1 MIGQTISHYRIQAM
15 LGEGGMGAVY
25 RARDL
30 SLGREVALKF
40 LPADMV
46 ANPQARKRLIK
57 EAQAASR
64 LNHPNI
70 AIVYEVNEG
79 ESAPF
84 ISMELVTGQ
93 TLKQVIQPGGIPPE
107 QFLGIARQIAE
118 GLQEA
123 HRKGVYHRDIK
134 PGNIMLN
141 SRSQVKILD
150 FGLAAMARQK
160 RASDKTEES
169 VTGVADASLT
179 ATSLTADQNS
189 AGGTLPYMSPE
200 QARGEPADDR
210 SDIFSFGVLLYEC
223 LSGRLPFR
231 GETSIDVLHAILREP
246 HTPLRVLLPDL
257 SPEWEHLV
265 NRCLVKS
272 AGQRCASMDEVLE
285 ALRGVAAPSAP
296 SEKSLAVLYFAN
308 LSGDKED
315 EYFRDGMTEDIITE
329 LAKIRELQ
337 VFPRSAVLPFRDNPH
352 TVARI
357 SQQLAAAYVLDG
369 SVRRSGSRLRITT
382 QLAEARTGHSVW
394 AERYDRQLE
403 DVFAIQDEIAQS
415 IARAL
420 RLVLTEKEKREIE
433 KVPTSEVQAYDY
445 YLRGRQFFYQSRRK
459 GLEFARQMFARAIV
473 IDPGYARAYAGVA
486 DSCSILYLWFEAS
499 EDNLREAIAASSRAV
514 ELDPESAEAH
524 ASRGL
529 AESLIGNYEGAGQ
542 EFETAVRLNPRLF
555 EAYYFY
561 GRARFAQGRY
571 KEAAGLFVK
580 ASEANPDDY
589 QAHALRA
596 GCLRALGRDE
606 EAHQA
611 RRDSLRTA
619 ERHLRLHPD
628 DVRAVYLGANALCD
642 LGERT
647 RAFEWASRALS
658 MDPDEGSVLYNVAC
672 AYAVLGEIDKSL
684 DCLEK
689 SFDRGFGLKEWI
701 ENDPDFASLRSN
713 PRFQAL
719 IRRFS
724 AYRAKSAS

>member
-1 MIGQTISHYRIQAM
+1 MIGQTISHYRIHAR

-25 RARDL
+25 RAQDL

-46 ANPQARKRLIK
+46 ADTQARKRLVK

-70 AIVYEVNEG
+70 ATVYEVNEG
-79 ESAPF
+79 ELTPF
-84 ISMELVTGQ
+84 ISMELVIGQ
-93 TLKQVIQPGGIPPE
+93 SLKQMIPPSGFAPA

-134 PGNIMLN
+134 PGNIMLDF
-141 SRSQVKILD
+141 RSQAKILD
-150 FGLAAMARQK
+150 FGLAAMVWQE
-160 RASDKTEES
+160 RALSEAEETFS
-169 VTGVADASLT
+169 SH
-179 ATSLTADQNS
+179 TADRRS
-189 AGGTLPYMSPE
+189 PGGTVPYMSPE
-200 QARGEPADDR
+200 QARGEPGDAR

-231 GETSIDVLHAILREP
+231 GETSIDVLRAILREP
-246 HTPLRVLLPDL
+246 QIPLRVLLPEL
-257 SPEWEHLV
+257 STEWEHLV
-265 NRCLVKS
+265 DRCLAKS
-272 AGQRCASMDEVLE
+272 PEQRCASMDEVLE
-285 ALRGVAAPSAP
+285 VLEALKTVRGVASSAP
-296 SEKSLAVLYFAN
+296 HPEKSLAVLYFAN

-352 TVARI
+352 TVARM
-357 SQQLAAAYVLDG
+357 SGQLAAAYVLDG
-369 SVRRSGSRLRITT
+369 SVRRAGSRLRITT
-382 QLAEARTGHSVW
+382 QLAETRTGHSVW

-420 RLVLTEKEKREIE
+420 RLVLTDKEKREIE
-433 KVPTSEVQAYDY
+433 KVPTKEVQAYDC
-445 YLRGRQFFYQSRRK
+445 YLRGRQFFHQARRK
-459 GLEFARQMFARAIV
+459 DLEFARQMFARAIV

-486 DSCSILYLWFEAS
+486 DSCSTLYIWFEPTA
-499 EDNLREAIAASSRAV
+499 ENLKEAAAASRRAV

-529 AESLIGNYEGAGQ
+529 AESLSRNYEGAAK
-542 EFETAVRLNPRLF
+542 EFETSIRLNPRLF
-555 EAYYFY
+555 EVYYFY
-561 GRARFAQGRY
+561 GRAAFAQSQY
-571 KEAAGLFVK
+571 EKAAGLFIK

-596 GCLRALGRDE
+596 GCLRALDRVE
-606 EAHQA
+606 EAREA

-619 ERHLRLHPD
+619 ERHLQLHPD

-647 RAFEWASRALS
+647 RALEWAGHALS
-658 MDPDEGSVLYNVAC
+658 MEPEDGSVLYNVSC
-672 AYAVLGEIDKSL
+672 AYAVLGETDKSL

-689 SFDRGFGLKEWI
+689 AFARGFGFREWI
-701 ENDPDFASLRSN
+701 ENDPDFAALRSN
-713 PRFQAL
+713 SRFQAL
-719 IRRFS
+719 IGSFS
-724 AYRAKSAS
+724 ASRAKSAP